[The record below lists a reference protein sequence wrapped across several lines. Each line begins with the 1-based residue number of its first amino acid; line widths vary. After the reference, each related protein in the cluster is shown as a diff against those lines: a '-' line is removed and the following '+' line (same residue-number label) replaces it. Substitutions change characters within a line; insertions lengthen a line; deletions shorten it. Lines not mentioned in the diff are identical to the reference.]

1 MKTQRFDF
9 KFTQLQL
16 NVSMTLKG
24 GVPGEQTYDAESGE
38 YAPDFSL
45 TPCVIQPTVGII
57 DRDRVLTSGCVN
69 DQLSDMSWHLVVDGK
84 EQSSAIVSTAKK
96 YEITTSGEEK
106 GKLQWYVNTAAG
118 NRTVLRFRAK
128 FLDTRT
134 NQVFNVCQDF
144 TIACKNATAYLPVVK
159 LSAPE
164 HGYYNPLRDEDTQVI
179 KASLRLGSDECATS
193 KRLFVWEILR
203 STGLYSAVTADD
215 LEVSIST
222 DGTTATVDR
231 SLMGDQLTLRC
242 RAKYSASGNP
252 SAVALN
258 DATPFAAANI
268 VRRIPDFDYDFGGVP
283 YNLDAG
289 TRSFSPEAYISDN
302 VGVISNPS
310 RELLPLWYMATNKHD
325 ASLSYVLKGHGMN
338 PVITTDLMDSKLGG
352 MVGLDVKMLEP
363 LALLANGDGKVI
375 VNGDGSAIVFH

>member
-16 NVSMTLKG
+16 NKSISLKG

-38 YAPDFSL
+38 YSPDYSL

-57 DRDRVLTSGCVN
+57 DRDRILTSGCVN
-69 DQLSDMSWHLVVDGK
+69 DQLTDMSWRLVVNGK
-84 EQSSAIVSTAKK
+84 EQTTALVSTAKK

-106 GKLQWYVNTAAG
+106 GKLKWYVNTTAG
-118 NRTVLRFRAK
+118 NRTVLRFKAK
-128 FLDTRT
+128 YLDTRT
-134 NQVFNVCQDF
+134 NQVFDICQDF
-144 TIACKNATAYLPVVK
+144 TIPCRNATVYQPVVL

-164 HGYYNPLRDEDTQVI
+164 HSYYNPLRDDDAQVI
-179 KASLRLGSDECATS
+179 KASLRLGSDECPS
-193 KRLFVWEILR
+193 NKRIFVWEILR

-215 LEVSIST
+215 LEVTIST
-222 DGTTATVDR
+222 DGTTATVRR
-231 SLMGDQLTLRC
+231 SLMGEQLTLRC
-242 RAKYSASGNP
+242 RAKYSSAGNP
-252 SAVALN
+252 SSVALT

-268 VRRIPDFDYDFGGVP
+268 IRRIPSFDYDFGGVP

-302 VGVISNPS
+302 VGIIANPT

-325 ASLSYVLKGHGMN
+325 ASLSYALKGHGVN

-352 MVGLDVKMLEP
+352 MVGLDVKILDP
-363 LALLANGDGKVI
+363 LGLAADADGKVF
-375 VNGDGSAIVFH
+375 VDGDGAAFVFH